1 MPFGPPERRS
11 SERFPTHLKGWIADK
26 TTPAPIECAIWDLST
41 TGVRLVVSEPAAI
54 PLEFQL
60 QIPDHEATARVRLV
74 WTDGVH
80 YGATFTD

>member
-1 MPFGPPERRS
+1 MPFGTPERRS

-26 TTPAPIECAIWDLST
+26 TALIECVLCDLST
-41 TGVRLVVSEPAAI
+41 TGVRLVVSEPADI
-54 PLEFQL
+54 PLEFPL
-60 QIPDHEATARVRLV
+60 QISDHGATARIRLI